1 MVYYMTLSIGLA
13 ELLATVVCV
22 SQVMLLWECITVC
35 FSGTDT
41 TMISVPQSS
50 IIERLGRKTLIR
62 GGYFI
67 MGSLLAVITV
77 TLSLQVRKL
86 SW

>member
-1 MVYYMTLSIGLA
+1 MTFFLLLLFCVCWFFLLQIYFYTFEVLQAAGFEERMVYYMTLSIGLA

-41 TMISVPQSS
+41 NCDFCPS
-50 IIERLGRKTLIR
+50 ELHH
-62 GGYFI
+62 
-67 MGSLLAVITV
+67 
-77 TLSLQVRKL
+77 
-86 SW
+86 